1 MLKGFDHFTIVVRDV
16 GKAKSFFSLLGCQE
30 DTSVVISCPVVSAYM
45 GVTGMEAY
53 HVTLVLAGASPRLEV
68 QLLHYRRPDPLPD
81 PHIERLEKLGF
92 NHVAFSV
99 DDIEGTVA
107 TLRARGIETRGEVM
121 DFHARKLVF
130 LKGPEGVTVEL
141 VQWH

>member
-16 GKAKSFFSLLGCQE
+16 DRAKAFFSLLGFEE
-30 DTSVVISCPVVSAYM
+30 DKSVVISGPVVSAYM
-45 GVTGMEAY
+45 GVAGMEAD
-53 HVTLVLAGASPRLEV
+53 HVTMVLAGVTPRVEL
-68 QLLHYRRPDPLPD
+68 QLLHYRRPEPLPD
-81 PHIERLEKLGF
+81 PNIERLEKLGL
-92 NHVAFSV
+92 NHVAFTV
-99 DDIEGTVA
+99 DDVEAEVA
-107 TLRARGIETRGEVM
+107 KLRARGVETRNAVM